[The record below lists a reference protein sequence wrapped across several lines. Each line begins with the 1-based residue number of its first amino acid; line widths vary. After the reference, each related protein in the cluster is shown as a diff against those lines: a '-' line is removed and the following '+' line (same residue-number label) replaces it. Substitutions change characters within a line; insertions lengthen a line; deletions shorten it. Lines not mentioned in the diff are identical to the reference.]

1 MQGPVNI
8 FPSLRTIRDA
18 NIEGLKHDPEI
29 KFVLS
34 DLELERG
41 ETDEGDASTDVGA
54 AAEGVGADAG
64 VVHEQFAPE
73 APAVFEP
80 MDGVTPAGEATAAA
94 AAAGEEAAA
103 LAMEDAREEEAVAEE
118 ANPAAE
124 AAPKAAPGGEVEVEE
139 EEVHRARLLPPQ
151 SAAPP
156 PASKPITAGA
166 CPRPR
171 P

>member
-54 AAEGVGADAG
+54 AALKAYEPRSGACY
-64 VVHEQFAPE
+64 
-73 APAVFEP
+73 
-80 MDGVTPAGEATAAA
+80 
-94 AAAGEEAAA
+94 
-103 LAMEDAREEEAVAEE
+103 
-118 ANPAAE
+118 
-124 AAPKAAPGGEVEVEE
+124 
-139 EEVHRARLLPPQ
+139 ARLPCYEQ
-151 SAAPP
+151 NEC
-156 PASKPITAGA
+156 T
-166 CPRPR
+166 
-171 P
+171 

>member
-54 AAEGVGADAG
+54 AAAGVGADAG

-94 AAAGEEAAA
+94 AAAGEEAVLCAQHRQHPHSRW
-103 LAMEDAREEEAVAEE
+103 DFS
-118 ANPAAE
+118 
-124 AAPKAAPGGEVEVEE
+124 GGEGTGARNSSCGLCAVVRRRSMR
-139 EEVHRARLLPPQ
+139 RAPTW
-151 SAAPP
+151 S
-156 PASKPITAGA
+156 G
-166 CPRPR
+166 
-171 P
+171 